1 MHPGRQESS
10 IKQVRKIVM
19 GSEVRSE
26 KKKNLNKR
34 KVIRIMPKL
43 THGLINV
50 KSFVLGPSLLISAS
64 DFSEICA
71 AVGETTTKNKM
82 EKVYYYSVWKE
93 ALRNKARG
101 YFSFFFIHFFFV
113 HLALPGFALIC
124 FNFSFFCCCF
134 RFFHIFPMAS
144 HFL

>member
-1 MHPGRQESS
+1 
-10 IKQVRKIVM
+10 
-19 GSEVRSE
+19 
-26 KKKNLNKR
+26 
-34 KVIRIMPKL
+34 MPKL

-71 AVGETTTKNKM
+71 AVGEKTTKNKM

-101 YFSFFFIHFFFV
+101 YFSIFLFIFFLFTWLCQV
-113 HLALPGFALIC
+113 LL
-124 FNFSFFCCCF
+124 
-134 RFFHIFPMAS
+134 
-144 HFL
+144 